1 MKKFFIGVLVAM
13 LTGCNAVTTVR
24 TTKIGMTDKEGWTEI
39 TQEFDSEGNVLNEST
54 RFVERTK

>member
-24 TTKIGMTDKEGWTEI
+24 TTKIGLTSDEGWTEI
-39 TQEFDSEGNVLNEST
+39 TEEFDSEGNVLNSST
-54 RFVERTK
+54 KFVKR

>member
-24 TTKIGMTDKEGWTEI
+24 TTKIGATSDEGWTEI
-39 TQEFDSEGNVLNEST
+39 TEEFDSEGNVLNSYFT
-54 RFVERTK
+54 FVKR